1 MGCTCFSERTVT
13 SVVVDE
19 IDARA
24 AVKAGSRRECAVVD
38 VFVAV
43 LSGPAWHT
51 CAVVV
56 AVAVRTVAVNT
67 GVRLGAFVY
76 ILFTRF
82 TYNDMFMKY
91 INEGRG
97 ARKGHICIIFL

>member
-1 MGCTCFSERTVT
+1 MGKSGRGWRTGFSERTVT

-24 AVKAGSRRECAVVD
+24 AVEAWRRRECAVVD

-56 AVAVRTVAVNT
+56 AVQVGTVAVNT
-67 GVRLGAFVY
+67 GVRLGAFIH

-82 TYNDMFMKY
+82 TYNDMFVKY
-91 INEGRG
+91 IRV
-97 ARKGHICIIFL
+97 LV